1 MDAKRS
7 DPSYT
12 KNSKEKK
19 PEEERVGF
27 KRRKNRK
34 KAGWIN
40 IPSSL
45 TQTFRR

>member
-27 KRRKNRK
+27 KGR
-34 KAGWIN
+34 
-40 IPSSL
+40 
-45 TQTFRR
+45 